1 VDQERGLSPLHGHEV
16 AYRKC
21 RSCAIARSACTQ
33 ATGSLVGYVAEAVD
47 DEAVVISRPGLDGLV
62 VLPRQH
68 ISGLEEL
75 TVPRRASVLAA
86 LRRATESV
94 RDRNPGWT
102 SRVVVM
108 TDPPASRG
116 HVCFEVVRSR
126 ADANGGPLAV

>member
-1 VDQERGLSPLHGHEV
+1 VDQERGLSPLHGHDV

-21 RSCAIARSACTQ
+21 RSCALARSAGAQ
-33 ATGSLVGYVAEAVD
+33 GAESLVGYVAEAVD
-47 DEAVVISRPGLDGLV
+47 EEAVVISRPGLDGLV

-75 TVPRRASVLAA
+75 SVPRRASLLAA

-108 TDPPASRG
+108 TDPPASEG

-126 ADANGGPLAV
+126 ADASGGPLAV

>member
-1 VDQERGLSPLHGHEV
+1 MNQERVLSPLRGHDV
-16 AYRKC
+16 AYGEC
-21 RSCAIARSACTQ
+21 RSCAIARSAGVQ
-33 ATGSLVGYVAEAVD
+33 GTGSLVGYVAEAVD
-47 DEAVVISRPGLDGLV
+47 EEAVVISRPGLDGLV

-68 ISGLEEL
+68 IGGLEEL
-75 TVPRRASVLAA
+75 PVRRRASVLAA
-86 LRRATESV
+86 LRRATEWV

-126 ADANGGPLAV
+126 ADASGGPLAV

>member
-1 VDQERGLSPLHGHEV
+1 VDRERGLSPQSGHDIPIGE
-16 AYRKC
+16 C
-21 RSCAIARSACTQ
+21 TSCAIVRSAAQ
-33 ATGSLVGYVAEAVD
+33 STGSLVAYVAEAVD
-47 DEAVVISRPGLDGLV
+47 EDAVVISRPGLDGLV
-62 VLPRQH
+62 VLPCQH

-75 TVPRRASVLAA
+75 SVPHRARVLAA
-86 LRRATESV
+86 LRRATQSI

-126 ADANGGPLAV
+126 ADASGGPLAV